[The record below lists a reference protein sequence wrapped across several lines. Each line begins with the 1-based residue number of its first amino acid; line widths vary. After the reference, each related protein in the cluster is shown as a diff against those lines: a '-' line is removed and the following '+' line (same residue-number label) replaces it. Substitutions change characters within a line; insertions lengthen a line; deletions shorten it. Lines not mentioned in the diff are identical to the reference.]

1 MLTSISSLH
10 YPQKSGLSVPGGPAH
25 TQPLRKQL
33 GKNPS
38 RFEQNTYFAIQ
49 FVGRIC
55 SEAVIV
61 HEPVMVVVETVVVG
75 VEVGTEVMVEE
86 LEDVC
91 I

>member
-1 MLTSISSLH
+1 
-10 YPQKSGLSVPGGPAH
+10 VD
-25 TQPLRKQL
+25 QPTRSPCGKQL
-33 GKNPS
+33 GKNSS
-38 RFEQNTYFAIQ
+38 RFEQDTYFAMQ

-61 HEPVMVVVETVVVG
+61 HEPEMVVVETVVVG

-91 I
+91 V